1 MRLAG
6 MNMERVMSLV
16 EVKVPDIGDFKEVEV
31 IEVLVKPGDRVAVDQ
46 SLITVESDKASME
59 IPCNQAGVVRELK
72 VKVGDKVA
80 EGSLVLML
88 ETEGDAQQAA
98 PSAAPA
104 AAAPAAAPAP
114 APAAAAPAPAAAPA
128 GLINVEVPDIGD
140 FKEVEV
146 IELLVK
152 PGDTVAVDQSLITVE
167 SDKASM
173 EIPSNQA
180 GVVKELKV
188 KIGDKVSKGT
198 PLLVLEGQG
207 ASAPAA
213 AAPAPAPAAAAP
225 SAPAPTAASFSG
237 TADIECETLVL
248 GAGPG
253 GYTAAFRAADLGQK
267 VVMVER
273 YPSLGG
279 VCLNVGCIPSKAL
292 LHAAKVIT
300 EAEEMSHFGV
310 KMSAPEIELD
320 GLRGWKESV
329 VKKLT
334 GGLSGLAKARKVQV
348 VQGKAAFSSPNT
360 LTVETAE
367 GSKTIAFKNAIIAAG
382 SSVARIPGFPY
393 DDPRLI
399 DSTGALELR
408 QIPKRMLVIG
418 GGIIG
423 LEMAC
428 VYDALGTKISVVEF
442 LDGLIPSADRDIVKP
457 LQKRI
462 EKRYEGIYLKTKVT
476 KLEARPDGLLA
487 TFEGENAPAEPQLYD
502 MVLMAVGRR
511 PNGKEIGADKAGVIV
526 SERGFVP
533 VDKQQRTNVGHIFA
547 IGDICG
553 DPMLAHKATNE
564 AKVAAEVIAGHKVEF
579 DAMTIPSVAYTDPEV
594 AWMGLTENDAK
605 AQGIPYE
612 KANFPWAASGRALA
626 MGRDDGVTKL
636 LWDPATKRIIGAG
649 IVGVNAGELLAETVL
664 AMEMGADLEDIA
676 LTVHAHPTL
685 SETSMFAAEMGLGVI
700 TDLYVPKKK

>member
-1 MRLAG
+1 
-6 MNMERVMSLV
+6 MS
-16 EVKVPDIGDFKEVEV
+16 I
-31 IEVLVKPGDRVAVDQ
+31 IEIK
-46 SLITVESDKASME
+46 
-59 IPCNQAGVVRELK
+59 
-72 VKVGDKVA
+72 
-80 EGSLVLML
+80 
-88 ETEGDAQQAA
+88 
-98 PSAAPA
+98 
-104 AAAPAAAPAP
+104 
-114 APAAAAPAPAAAPA
+114 
-128 GLINVEVPDIGD
+128 VPDIGD

-152 PGDTVAVDQSLITVE
+152 PGDTIKPEQSLITVE

-173 EIPSNQA
+173 EIPASA
-180 GVVKELKV
+180 GGVVKEMKV
-188 KIGDKVSKGT
+188 KLGDKVAEGSV
-198 PLLVLEGQG
+198 VLMLETAG
-207 ASAPAA
+207 AAAAATPAA
-213 AAPAPAPAAAAP
+213 APAIAPAPAAAPAP
-225 SAPAPTAASFSG
+225 VSAPAASSFAG
-237 TADIECETLVL
+237 TADIDCDTLVL

-267 VVMVER
+267 VVLVER
-273 YPSLGG
+273 YPTLGG

-300 EAEEMSHFGV
+300 EAEEMSHSGVSFG
-310 KMSAPEIELD
+310 APQID
-320 GLRGWKESV
+320 IDALRGWKESV
-329 VKKLT
+329 IKKLT

-348 VQGKAAFSSPNT
+348 VQGKGGFSSPNT
-360 LTVETAE
+360 LTVETPE
-367 GSKTIAFKNAIIAAG
+367 GVKTIAFKNAIIAAG

-393 DDPRLI
+393 DDPRLV

-428 VYDALGTKISVVEF
+428 VYDALGAKVSVVEF
-442 LDGLIPSADRDIVKP
+442 ADGLIPAADRDIVKP

-462 EKRYEGIYLKTKVT
+462 EKRYEAIMLKTKVT
-476 KLEARPDGLLA
+476 KLEAQADGLVA
-487 TFEGENAPAEPQLYD
+487 SFEGDNAPAEPQKYD
-502 MVLMAVGRR
+502 LVLMAVGRR
-511 PNGKEIGADKAGVIV
+511 PNGKEIAADKAGVIV
-526 SERGFVP
+526 NERGFIP
-533 VDKQQRTNVGHIFA
+533 VDRQQRTNVPHIYA

-579 DAMTIPSVAYTDPEV
+579 DAMTIPSVAYTDPEI
-594 AWMGLTENDAK
+594 AWMGVTEAEAK
-605 AQGIPYE
+605 AKGIPFE

-636 LWDPATKRIIGAG
+636 LWDPTTKRIIGAG

-664 AMEMGADLEDIA
+664 AMEMGADLEDLA

-685 SETSMFAAEMGLGVI
+685 SETPMFAAEMGLGSI
-700 TDLYVPKKK
+700 TDLYIPPKK

>member
-1 MRLAG
+1 
-6 MNMERVMSLV
+6 MSLV
-16 EVKVPDIGDFKEVEV
+16 DVKVPDIGDFKEVEV
-31 IEVLVKPGDRVAVDQ
+31 IEVLVKPGDRIVVDQ

-59 IPCNQAGVVRELK
+59 IPSNQAGLVKELK

-80 EGSLVLML
+80 EGSLLLVL
-88 ETEGDAQQAA
+88 EAEGDIGTQQAA
-98 PSAAPA
+98 PAAEPA
-104 AAAPAAAPAP
+104 
-114 APAAAAPAPAAAPA
+114 AAAAPAPAEPAPAQTAAPA
-128 GLINVEVPDIGD
+128 GLIDVEVPDIGD

-152 PGDTVAVDQSLITVE
+152 PGDIVAVDQSLITVE

-188 KIGDKVSKGT
+188 KVGDKVSKGS

-207 ASAPAA
+207 AAPA
-213 AAPAPAPAAAAP
+213 APAPAAAAP
-225 SAPAPTAASFSG
+225 SAAPAAAAPTAASFSG

-273 YPSLGG
+273 YASLGG

-320 GLRGWKESV
+320 TLRGWKEGV

-360 LTVETAE
+360 LTVETAD

-393 DDPRLI
+393 DDPRVI

-428 VYDALGTKISVVEF
+428 VYDALGTKITVVEF
-442 LDGLIPSADRDIVKP
+442 LDGLIPAADRDIVKP

-476 KLEARPDGLLA
+476 KLEAREDGLLA
-487 TFEGENAPAEPQLYD
+487 TFEGDNAPAEPQLYD

-511 PNGKEIGADKAGVIV
+511 PNGKEIGADKAGVVV
-526 SERGFVP
+526 SERGFIP
-533 VDKQQRTNVGHIFA
+533 VDKQQRTNVGHIYA

-664 AMEMGADLEDIA
+664 AMEMGADLEDLA

-685 SETSMFAAEMGLGVI
+685 SETPMFAAEMGLGVI

>member
-1 MRLAG
+1 
-6 MNMERVMSLV
+6 MSLV

-31 IEVLVKPGDRVAVDQ
+31 IELLVKPGDTIAVDQ
-46 SLITVESDKASME
+46 SLVTVESDKASME
-59 IPCNQAGVVRELK
+59 IPSNQAGVVKELK
-72 VKVGDKVA
+72 VKLGDKVA
-80 EGSLVLML
+80 EGSLLLML
-88 ETEGDAQQAA
+88 ETQGDAQQAA
-98 PSAAPA
+98 PAAPASAAAAPQAAPA
-104 AAAPAAAPAP
+104 AA
-114 APAAAAPAPAAAPA
+114 AAAAPAPAAPA
-128 GLINVEVPDIGD
+128 AASGPINVEVPDIGD

-152 PGDTVAVDQSLITVE
+152 VGDTVAVDQSLITVE

-188 KIGDKVSKGT
+188 KIGDKVSKGS

-207 ASAPAA
+207 AVSAAAPAA
-213 AAPAPAPAAAAP
+213 AAPAPAAAAP
-225 SAPAPTAASFSG
+225 TPAPTAAAFTG
-237 TADIECETLVL
+237 TADFECDTLVL

-273 YPSLGG
+273 YAALGG

-348 VQGKAAFSSPNT
+348 VQGTAAFSSPNT

-367 GSKTIAFKNAIIAAG
+367 GSKTVAFKNAIIAAG
-382 SSVARIPGFPY
+382 SAVARIPGFPY

-428 VYDALGTKISVVEF
+428 VYDALGTKITVVEF
-442 LDGLIPSADRDIVKP
+442 LDGLIPAADRDIVKP

-476 KLEARPDGLLA
+476 KLEARADGLLA
-487 TFEGENAPAEPQLYD
+487 TFEGENAPSEPQLYD

-511 PNGKEIGADKAGVIV
+511 PNGKDVGADKAGVIV
-526 SERGFVP
+526 NERGFIP

-664 AMEMGADLEDIA
+664 AMEMGADLEDLA

-685 SETSMFAAEMGLGVI
+685 SETPMFAAEMGLGVI
-700 TDLYVPKKK
+700 TDLYVPPKKK